1 MGISTLVIGQSGRG
15 KSTSIENLDPKTTM
29 VVKVINKP
37 FPFRSKDWKRWNK
50 DTQTGSFE
58 VTDNYDIIKA
68 IIKGAK
74 SKGKK
79 VVVIDDMQYLM
90 ANEFMKRSAERG
102 FDKFTEI
109 AEHIWS
115 LVMTANEATDDD
127 MRIYFL
133 SHTEQNDVGD
143 TKAKTIG
150 KLLDDKITL
159 EGMFTIVL
167 GAIKDGDNFFFT
179 TQNSGK
185 DTCKSPKGMFAEERV
200 PNDLKAV
207 DDAIVEYYGLE
218 K

>member
-15 KSTSIENLDPKTTM
+15 KSTSIENLDPSSTM
-29 VVKVINKP
+29 VVKAINKP
-37 FPFRSKDWKRWNK
+37 FPFRSKDWKRWDK
-50 DTQTGSFE
+50 DAQTGSFE
-58 VTDNYDIIKA
+58 VTDNYEIIKA

-74 SKGKK
+74 AKGKK

-90 ANEFMKRSAERG
+90 ANEFLRRSGERG

-109 AEHIWS
+109 AEHMWS

-127 MRIYFL
+127 MRVYFL
-133 SHTEQNDVGD
+133 SHTEQNDIGE

-167 GAIKDGDNFFFT
+167 GAEKDGDDYFFK
-179 TQNSGK
+179 TQNSGR
-185 DTCKSPKGMFAEERV
+185 DTCKSPKGMFTEARID
-200 PNDLKAV
+200 NDLAKV
-207 DDAIVEYYGLE
+207 DAAIVEYYGIE

>member
-1 MGISTLVIGQSGRG
+1 M
-15 KSTSIENLDPKTTM
+15 ENLDPKTTM

-37 FPFRSKDWKRWNK
+37 FPFKSKNWKRWDK
-50 DTQTGSFE
+50 ETQAGSYE
-58 VTDNYDIIKA
+58 VTDNYEIIKA

-90 ANEFMKRSAERG
+90 ANEFMKRASERG

-115 LVMTANEATDDD
+115 LVMVANEATDDD
-127 MRIYFL
+127 VRIYFL
-133 SHTEQNDVGD
+133 SHTEQNDMGD

-167 GAIKDGDNFFFT
+167 GANKDGDDFFFS
-179 TQNSGK
+179 TQNNGK
-185 DTCKSPKGMFAEERV
+185 DTCKSPRGMFAETRV
-200 PNDLKAV
+200 ANDLKLV
-207 DDAIVEYYGLE
+207 DDAIVEYYGL
-218 K
+218 

>member
-15 KSTSIENLDPKTTM
+15 KSTSIANLDPATTM

-37 FPFRSKDWKRWNK
+37 FPFRSKDWKRWDK
-50 DTQTGSFE
+50 DSQTGSYE
-58 VTDNYDIIKA
+58 VTDNYEIIKA

-79 VVVIDDMQYLM
+79 VIVIDDMQYLM
-90 ANEFMKRSAERG
+90 ANEFMKRSSERG

-115 LVMTANEATDDD
+115 LVMVANEATDDD

-133 SHTEQNDVGD
+133 SHTEQNDIGE

-167 GAIKDGDNFFFT
+167 GAGKDGDEFFFS
-179 TQNSGK
+179 TQNNGR
-185 DTCKSPKGMFAEERV
+185 DTCKSPKGMFAEDRV
-200 PNDLKAV
+200 ANDLKLV
-207 DDAIVEYYGLE
+207 DDAIVEYYGLDL
-218 K
+218 

>member
-1 MGISTLVIGQSGRG
+1 MGISTLIIGQSGRG
-15 KSTSIENLDPKTTM
+15 KSTSIESLDPKTTM

-50 DTQTGSFE
+50 DTQEGSYE

-133 SHTEQNDVGD
+133 SHSEQNDMGD
-143 TKAKTIG
+143 TKVKTIG
-150 KLLDDKITL
+150 KLLDDKITV

-185 DTCKSPKGMFAEERV
+185 DTCKSPRGMFAEERIT
-200 PNDLKAV
+200 NDLKVV
-207 DDAIVEYYGLE
+207 DDAIVDYYGIE

>member
-15 KSTSIENLDPKTTM
+15 KSTSIENLDPETTM

-37 FPFRSKDWKRWNK
+37 FPFRSAKWKRWDK
-50 DTQTGSFE
+50 ETQTGSYE
-58 VTDNYDIIKA
+58 VTDNYEVIKA
-68 IIKGAK
+68 IIRGAK

-79 VVVIDDMQYLM
+79 VVVVDDMQYLM
-90 ANEFMKRSAERG
+90 ANEFMRRSAERG

-115 LVMTANEATDDD
+115 LVMIANEHTDDD

-133 SHTEQNDVGD
+133 SHTEQNDIGE

-167 GAIKDGDNFFFT
+167 GANKDGDDFFFT
-179 TQNSGK
+179 TQNNGH
-185 DTCKSPKGMFAEERV
+185 DTCKSPKGMFSEPRIA
-200 PNDLKAV
+200 NDLKGV
-207 DDAIVEYYGLE
+207 DDMIVDFYGLE
-218 K
+218 L